1 MSINRWFKAAALA
14 VTSLSMLPAFA
25 QTTQSELRGP
35 YIGGGI
41 GAGSDTDTTW
51 NLVAGYRLHR
61 NVAVELGYTDLHNLN
76 INGQPLD
83 KSNAMELSALGILP
97 LNERFS
103 VFGRLG
109 GYRGQAKGNGFDE
122 KHGDLLM
129 GAGAEFAATSDLGV
143 RVQWTRYAGFG
154 GGGLGSKDE
163 DLLSLNGIY
172 YFR

>member
-1 MSINRWFKAAALA
+1 MRINRWFKAAALTL
-14 VTSLSMLPAFA
+14 TSLAVVPAFA
-25 QTTQSELRGP
+25 QTTQSNLRGP

-41 GAGSDTDTTW
+41 GASSDTDTTW
-51 NLVAGYRLHR
+51 NLVAGYRLHP

-76 INGQPLD
+76 LGGQPLN
-83 KSNAMELSALGILP
+83 KSNAVELSALGILP

-103 VFGRLG
+103 LFGRLG

-122 KHGDLLM
+122 KHSDLLV
-129 GAGAEFAATSDLGV
+129 GAGGELAVTGDLGV

-154 GGGLGSKDE
+154 GGGLGSKDQ
-163 DLLSLNGIY
+163 DVLSLNGIY